1 MRRLLIASAAS
12 LIAPTALIAQ
22 TAAPS
27 APVSPAQGDV
37 SVTIYSDMALVEDVR
52 TIDVPA
58 GISRQEFPDVSAS
71 IRPET
76 VTFGGAGIDV
86 VEQNFDYDLLSPEA
100 LMRKAEGQNITLVR
114 TNQATGAQTRE
125 SARVL
130 AVNGGVVLQAGDHVE
145 ILRDDGLPVKV
156 LFDRIPP
163 NLRARPTLSVTLESD
178 RAGARPVTLSY
189 LSSGL
194 GWKADYVGLFD
205 EAKGRMDLQGWVT
218 LTNSSGTAFRN
229 ARLSLAA
236 GDLMKLEQRRRNQP
250 SYGYSNP
257 NADQSGD
264 DQTMV
269 GDLYLYPVE
278 GRTTIS
284 TNQKK
289 QVSFLDVSGVAATK
303 DYQFNCNWLCPSA
316 DPQSTAA
323 VLHFS
328 TGSKGG
334 LGRALPA
341 GVVRIYVRDNTGK
354 ARFVGENRVEHT
366 ATGSDVNLPTGLA
379 FDVKVHPILDKREQ
393 ITSDDW
399 VKSDKFRIVTN
410 TGVSTY
416 EVQRQRTYWRSKMR
430 YVVTNQRGQPVSVVV
445 KQAGLQG
452 WNEGTRVSEES
463 MPGEQDGSDI
473 RKWKVEVPAKGKVE
487 LAVTYLTSF

>member
-1 MRRLLIASAAS
+1 MRLPVLAFSAC
-12 LIAPTALIAQ
+12 LIAPVPLLAQATA
-22 TAAPS
+22 PENV
-27 APVSPAQGDV
+27 VSPAQGDL

-52 TIDVPA
+52 TIALPA

-76 VTFGGAGIDV
+76 VTFGGTGIDV

-100 LMRKAEGQNITLVR
+100 LMRKAEGQTITLLR

-125 SARVL
+125 TARVL

-145 ILRDDGLPVKV
+145 ILRDDGLPVRV

-163 NLRARPTLSVTLESD
+163 NLRARPTLSVMLESAQ
-178 RAGARPVTLSY
+178 AGPRPVTLSY
-189 LSSGL
+189 LTSGL

-229 ARLSLAA
+229 ARISLAA

-250 SYGYSNP
+250 SYGYSQP
-257 NADQSGD
+257 GSDQSGENE
-264 DQTMV
+264 TMV

-278 GRTTIS
+278 GRTTIA

-289 QVSFLDVSGVAATK
+289 QVSFLDASGVAATK
-303 DYQFNCNWLCPSA
+303 DYQFNCGWLCQRS

-328 TGSKGG
+328 TGAKGG

-341 GVVRIYVRDNTGK
+341 GVVRVYVRDNTGK
-354 ARFVGENRVEHT
+354 ARFVGENQVEHT
-366 ATGSDVNLPTGLA
+366 AVGSDVNLPTGLA

-393 ITSDDW
+393 ITADDW
-399 VKSDKFRIVTN
+399 RSTERYRIVTN
-410 TGVSTY
+410 SGVSTVD
-416 EVQRQRTYWRSKMR
+416 VQRQRTYWRSKMR
-430 YVVTNQRGQPVSVVV
+430 YVVTNQRPQAANVVL
-445 KQAGLQG
+445 KQSELQG
-452 WNEGTRVSEES
+452 WGEGTRIAEETIT
-463 MPGEQDGSDI
+463 GEQESSDV
-473 RKWKVEVPAKGKVE
+473 RRWKIEVPAKGKVE